1 MYYSDLGIANR
12 FKAKMDHLSKVVKTA
27 IVVIAAAVVSVPLAM
42 ISWAVMIR
50 WHIPVSIG
58 IWVVDLLPS
67 KDGGMSEGL
76 DRTSTAFCIDLCLY
90 FGAICLLALVA
101 ERRHQRR
108 AAAAE
113 DH

>member
-1 MYYSDLGIANR
+1 MYYRDLGIANR
-12 FKAKMDHLSKVVKTA
+12 FKTKMDCLSKVAKTV
-27 IVVIAAAVVSVPLAM
+27 IVVIAAAIVSVPLAL

-50 WHIPVSIG
+50 WGIPVSIG
-58 IWVVDLLPS
+58 FWVVDLLPS

-76 DRTSTAFCIDLCLY
+76 DRISIAFCIDVCLY

-101 ERRHQRR
+101 EIRHQRR